1 MPTGLRLLCCVAALV
16 SGAATAQLEHISAAD
31 AASAVR
37 TALEKGSHAAVNA
50 LGRPGGFL
58 DNPQVRIPLPES
70 AARAEKTMRRF
81 GAGKYA
87 DELIVTMNRAAEAAV
102 PEARPLLVDAV
113 KKMTLQDAKAIVAG
127 GPTAGTD
134 YFKRTTQPQLHQR
147 FLPVVRRTTAR
158 VNLAHKYDQFAGKAA
173 AVGLLKG
180 EDANLDEYVTQKAL
194 DGLYFMVAEEEK
206 KIRQDPLAAGSSI
219 LRRVFGALH

>member
-1 MPTGLRLLCCVAALV
+1 MNTGAPFALLIFALS
-16 SGAATAQLEHISAAD
+16 SGTAFAQLEHISAAD
-31 AASAVR
+31 AATAVR
-37 TALEKGSHAAVNA
+37 TALEKGSHAAVNS
-50 LGRPGGFL
+50 LGQPGGFL
-58 DNPQVRIPLPES
+58 DNPKVRIPLPES

-102 PEARPLLVDAV
+102 PEARALLVDAV

-127 GPTAGTD
+127 GPTAGTE
-134 YFKRTTQPQLHQR
+134 YFKRTTQPQLHTR
-147 FLPVVRRTTAR
+147 FLPVVQRTTAR
-158 VNLAHKYDQFAGKAA
+158 VSLAQKYDQFAGKAA
-173 AVGLLKG
+173 AVGLLKS

-194 DGLYFMVAEEEK
+194 DGLYFMVGEEEK
-206 KIRQDPLAAGSSI
+206 KIRQDPVAAGASI

>member
-1 MPTGLRLLCCVAALV
+1 MKTGARFALLILVLGSATAL
-16 SGAATAQLEHISAAD
+16 AQLEHISATD

-37 TALEKGSHAAVNA
+37 TALEKGSHAAVNS

-102 PEARPLLVDAV
+102 PEARALLVNAL

-127 GPTAGTD
+127 GPTAGTE
-134 YFKRTTQPQLHQR
+134 YFKR
-147 FLPVVRRTTAR
+147 
-158 VNLAHKYDQFAGKAA
+158 
-173 AVGLLKG
+173 
-180 EDANLDEYVTQKAL
+180 
-194 DGLYFMVAEEEK
+194 
-206 KIRQDPLAAGSSI
+206 
-219 LRRVFGALH
+219 

>member
-1 MPTGLRLLCCVAALV
+1 MNTGARFALLIFALG
-16 SGAATAQLEHISAAD
+16 SATAFAQLEHISAAD

-37 TALEKGSHAAVNA
+37 TALDKGSHAAVNS

-58 DNPQVRIPLPES
+58 DNPKVRIPLPES

-102 PEARPLLVDAV
+102 PEARALLVDAV

-127 GPTAGTD
+127 GPTAGTE
-134 YFKRTTQPQLHQR
+134 YFKRTTQPQLHGR
-147 FLPVVRRTTAR
+147 FLPVVQRTTAR
-158 VNLAHKYDQFAGKAA
+158 VSLAQKYDQFAGKAA
-173 AVGLLKG
+173 TVGLLKS

-194 DGLYFMVAEEEK
+194 DGLYFMVGEEEK
-206 KIRQDPLAAGSSI
+206 KIRQDPVAAGASI